1 MLPMAKVVLKIYPP
15 LSRKIASKKV
25 GALVLEEEIEQGET
39 LRDLLARLASGDS
52 EAWAVLFDLQTRQI
66 KPYVVTVFNGVAL
79 PVREAFETRL
89 SDGDKITFLPVYGGG

>member
-1 MLPMAKVVLKIYPP
+1 MAKVVLKIYPP
-15 LSRKIASKKV
+15 LSYKISSKRV
-25 GALVLEEEIEQGET
+25 GALILEQEICQRET
-39 LRDLLARLASGDS
+39 LGDLLARLASGDS
-52 EAWAVLFDLQTRQI
+52 EAWAVLFDVQTRQI

>member
-1 MLPMAKVVLKIYPP
+1 MAKVTMEIYPP
-15 LSRKIASKKV
+15 LSYKIASKKV
-25 GALVLEEEIEQGET
+25 GALILEEEIGQRET
-39 LRDLLARLASGDS
+39 LRDLLTRLASGNA
-52 EAWAVLFDLQTRQI
+52 EAWEVLFDAETRQI